1 MAIFLASFLL
11 IALVMAGMAVGVM
24 AGRGPLKGSC
34 GGMGALGI
42 DTACDICGGNPQ
54 LCEEETRDSG
64 AAKDAQKEQPQ
75 LYFPADK

>member
-1 MAIFLASFLL
+1 MSLFLISFVF

-42 DTACDICGGNPQ
+42 DRACDICGGNPQ
-54 LCEEETRDSG
+54 RCEEETRGVANTDNAEG
-64 AAKDAQKEQPQ
+64 EPK
-75 LYFPADK
+75 LFYRADK

>member
-1 MAIFLASFLL
+1 MATFLVSFLL

-54 LCEEETRDSG
+54 LCEEETRDTSSVVEPK
-64 AAKDAQKEQPQ
+64 KDQSR
-75 LYFPADK
+75 LYFPIEK